1 MELQK
6 IGKKNTLDCTIDAI
20 GSYIRGNKLQEGAQL
35 PTELELASR
44 LGVSR
49 SILREALRHFR
60 TLGIITS
67 RSKTGAKLAKLFPAD
82 PYRSYRPFLISQP
95 GILPKLI
102 QLRGIIES
110 GSAELIVMQA
120 AAEQIEAMK
129 KYNRRFKEA
138 RRLSDRTMAD
148 CLFHSELLRCAGN
161 PFIDSLIPLFSDFF
175 QQVMSTV
182 SDDIRTKHED
192 IVKEHERIIGCI
204 EKKDSAGVRAMLCV
218 HNQANVDFVSAYSEQ
233 IFFKERKSWKTI
245 RKK

>member
-1 MELQK
+1 MEIQK
-6 IGKKNTLDCTIDAI
+6 INKKNTLNCTIDAI
-20 GSYIRGNKLQEGAQL
+20 GNYIRANKLQEGTPL

-67 RSKTGAKLAKLFPAD
+67 KSKTGSKLAKLFPSD
-82 PYRSYRPFLISQP
+82 PYQSYRPFLISQP

-120 AAEQIEAMK
+120 TAERIEAMK
-129 KYNRRFKEA
+129 KYNRQLKEA
-138 RRLSDRTMAD
+138 RRLPERTMAD
-148 CLFHSELLRCAGN
+148 CLFHSELLRCVGN
-161 PFIDSLIPLFSDFF
+161 PFIDNLIPLFSDFF

-182 SDDIRTKHED
+182 SGSNKTKQED

-218 HNQANVDFVSAYSEQ
+218 HNQANVDFVSSYSE
-233 IFFKERKSWKTI
+233 
-245 RKK
+245 

>member
-1 MELQK
+1 MGIQK
-6 IGKKNTLDCTIDAI
+6 KSKKNTLSCTIDAI
-20 GSYIRGNKLQEGAQL
+20 GNYIRDNKLKEGAPL
-35 PTELELASR
+35 PTELELSSR

-67 RSKTGAKLAKLFPAD
+67 KSKTGSKLEKLFPSD
-82 PYRSYRPFLISQP
+82 PYQSYRPFLIRQP

-120 AAEQIEAMK
+120 TAERIEAMK
-129 KYNRRFKEA
+129 KFNRQLREA
-138 RRLSDRTMAD
+138 RKLADRTMAD
-148 CLFHSELLRCAGN
+148 CLFHSELLRCVEN
-161 PFIDSLIPLFSDFF
+161 PFVDNLIPLFSDFF

-182 SDDIRTKHED
+182 SGSIKTKQED
-192 IVKEHERIIGCI
+192 IVKEHERIIACI

-218 HNQANVDFVSAYSEQ
+218 HNQANVDFVSDYSE
-233 IFFKERKSWKTI
+233 
-245 RKK
+245 